1 MAEYFQ
7 IETHQLP
14 NTNFVLVN
22 APELV
27 MAEIHEQ
34 VNGILSGA
42 KPATL
47 FNSRLAGQIKGEF
60 ALEFSDAAKKL
71 IELLGAEYLKRNDFV
86 ADQPLKFLESWVNL
100 QVKHEYNPLHD
111 HSGALSWV
119 IWVTIPYDLEEE
131 LKVFPNAKNQDASMF
146 SFVYT
151 TVLGEIATFNLRID
165 KSWEGRM
172 AIFPAKMKHQVSP
185 FYTSDGV
192 RISVAGNL
200 G

>member
-34 VNGILSGA
+34 VNGILNGT

-47 FNSRLAGQIKGEF
+47 FNGRLAGQIKGEF
-60 ALEFSDAAKKL
+60 ALELSDSAKKL

-86 ADQPLKFLESWVNL
+86 SDQPVKFLESWVNL

-119 IWVTIPYDLEEE
+119 IWVNIPYNLEEE
-131 LKVFPNAKNQDASMF
+131 LKMFPNAKNQDASMF

-172 AIFPAKMKHQVSP
+172 VIFPAKMKHQVAP
-185 FYTSDGV
+185 FYTSDGI

>member
-14 NTNFVLVN
+14 NTNFILVN
-22 APELV
+22 APEQV
-27 MAEIHEQ
+27 MAEIKEQ
-34 VNGILSGA
+34 VDAIMSGA
-42 KPATL
+42 KTPVM
-47 FNSRLAGQIKGEF
+47 FNGRLAGQIKGEF
-60 ALEFSDAAKKL
+60 QLELSDASKKL
-71 IELLGAEYLKRNDFV
+71 IEFFGAEYLKRNDLDV
-86 ADQPLKFLESWVNL
+86 PEPVKFQESWVNL

-111 HSGALSWV
+111 HSGVLSWV
-119 IWVTIPYDLEEE
+119 IWVNIPYDLEEE
-131 LKVFPNAKNQDASMF
+131 LKMFPTAKNQDASMF

-151 TVLGEIATFNLRID
+151 NVLGEISTFNLRID

-172 AIFPAKMKHQVSP
+172 VIFPAKMKHQVSP

>member
-7 IETHQLP
+7 IETHILP
-14 NTNFVLVN
+14 NTNFILVN

-27 MAEIHEQ
+27 MTEIKEQ
-34 VNGILSGA
+34 VDAILSGA
-42 KPATL
+42 KKPKMM
-47 FNSRLAGQIKGEF
+47 NKRLAGQIKGEF
-60 ALEFSDAAKKL
+60 ELELSDSSKKL
-71 IELLGAEYLKRNDFV
+71 IELLGNEYLKRNNMIP
-86 ADQPLKFLESWVNL
+86 DQPVKFLESWVNL

-111 HSGALSWV
+111 HSGVLSWV
-119 IWVTIPYDLEEE
+119 IWVNIPYELEEE
-131 LKVFPNAKNQDASMF
+131 LAMFPNAKNQEASVF

-151 TVLGEIATFNLRID
+151 TVLGEISAFNLNVS
-165 KSWEGRM
+165 KEWEGRM
-172 AIFPAKMKHQVSP
+172 VIFPAKLKHQVAP

>member
-14 NTNFVLVN
+14 NKNFILVN
-22 APELV
+22 APEQV
-27 MAEIHEQ
+27 MYEIKEQ
-34 VNGILSGA
+34 VDAILSRS
-42 KPATL
+42 KPAIM
-47 FNSRLAGQIKGEF
+47 FNRRLAGQIKGEF
-60 ALEFSDAAKKL
+60 QLELSDASKKL
-71 IELLGAEYLKRNDFV
+71 IELLGNEYLKRNDLDV
-86 ADQPLKFLESWVNL
+86 SEPVKFQESWVNL

-111 HSGALSWV
+111 HSGVLSWV
-119 IWVTIPYDLEEE
+119 IWVNIPYDLEEE
-131 LKVFPNAKNQDASMF
+131 LKMFPDAKNQDASMF

-151 TVLGEIATFNLRID
+151 NVLGEISTFNLRID

-172 AIFPAKMKHQVSP
+172 AIFPAKMKHTVSP

>member
-14 NTNFVLVN
+14 NTNFILVN
-22 APELV
+22 APEQV
-27 MAEIHEQ
+27 MAEIKEQ
-34 VNGILSGA
+34 VDAIMSGA
-42 KPATL
+42 KPPVM

-60 ALEFSDAAKKL
+60 QLELSDTSKKL
-71 IELLGAEYLKRNDFV
+71 IEFFGAEYLKRNDLDV
-86 ADQPLKFLESWVNL
+86 PEPVKFQESWVNL

-111 HSGALSWV
+111 HSGVLSWV
-119 IWVTIPYDLEEE
+119 IWVNIPYDLEEE
-131 LKVFPNAKNQDASMF
+131 LKMFPTAKNQDASMF

-151 TVLGEIATFNLRID
+151 NVLGEISTFNLRID

-172 AIFPAKMKHQVSP
+172 VIFPAKMKHQVSP

>member
-14 NTNFVLVN
+14 NKNFILVN
-22 APELV
+22 APEQV
-27 MAEIHEQ
+27 MTEIKEQ
-34 VNGILSGA
+34 VDAIMSGA
-42 KPATL
+42 KTPVM

-60 ALEFSDAAKKL
+60 ALELSDASKKL
-71 IELLGAEYLKRNDFV
+71 IELLGAEYLKRNNLDV
-86 ADQPLKFLESWVNL
+86 ADAVKFQESWVNL

-111 HSGALSWV
+111 HSGVLSWV
-119 IWVTIPYDLEEE
+119 IWVNIPYDLEEE
-131 LKVFPNAKNQDASMF
+131 LKMFPTAKNQDVSMF

-151 TVLGEIATFNLRID
+151 TVLGEIASFNLCID

>member
-7 IETHQLP
+7 FETRVLP
-14 NTNFVLVN
+14 NIDYILVN

-27 MAEIHEQ
+27 MTEIHEQ
-34 VNGILSGA
+34 VHQIITGNKQAI
-42 KPATL
+42 L

-60 ALEFSDAAKKL
+60 ALELSDKAKQL
-71 IELLGAEYLKRNDFV
+71 IELLGAEYLKRNHMV
-86 ADQPLKFLESWVNL
+86 SDQPVKFQESWVNL

-111 HSGALSWV
+111 HSGVLSWV
-119 IWVTIPYDLEEE
+119 IWVNIPYDLEEE
-131 LKVFPNAKNQDASMF
+131 LKMFPLAKNQDVSMF
-146 SFVYT
+146 SFAYT
-151 TVLGEIATFNLRID
+151 TVLGDIATETLRID

-172 AIFPAKMKHQVSP
+172 AIFPAKMKHTVSP